1 MYSLLVIFA
10 VVLVSGCQESDE
22 SKYKNAQS
30 LMAKGQYSEAA
41 EKFDELGSYEEAT
54 KLSMYCKAAAAGEN
68 GDFQTAL
75 STFELLGDYK
85 ESQMMLTYYSARR
98 EESNSASM
106 GDYAWQYNLRAATIY
121 DTIALFQ
128 DSKDRAE
135 NCRKAAYDQAVLS
148 AESENYELSVA
159 ILNEL
164 GSYSDMSPP
173 CSATPAMRRCI
184 TPA

>member
-22 SKYKNAQS
+22 SKYKIAQS

-68 GDFQTAL
+68 GDFQTSL

-106 GDYAWQYNLRAATIY
+106 GIMHGSIIYVQPQSMIPLLCFRIARIERKTAEKLLTIK
-121 DTIALFQ
+121 LF
-128 DSKDRAE
+128 
-135 NCRKAAYDQAVLS
+135 
-148 AESENYELSVA
+148 
-159 ILNEL
+159 
-164 GSYSDMSPP
+164 
-173 CSATPAMRRCI
+173 
-184 TPA
+184 